1 MQPATHKQY
10 NHHWSMF
17 CDFVRQLGH
26 EPTLPA
32 NHDLIAM
39 FVAHLHGRGL
49 KYTTIRA
56 YLSAISKF
64 HKPRNLPDHT
74 QSHLVTQALLGIKNL
89 KQDTGEK
96 LLPITKVI
104 LHKLVDNIRF
114 LTSCDFT
121 RCLVKA
127 LFLTMFH
134 LCLRVSEVAVC
145 SDNKHSLDI
154 QQVKELDGGFEIQFI
169 SYKHSADSKPKVL
182 LQPQKQTNY
191 CPVVALREYIKVRGQ
206 SIGPLFKDAQNKPVT
221 RHCLL
226 KHLRSSLELAG
237 FDPKLFNTHSFRSGR
252 ATQLAADNVNDK
264 TIKETGRWKSSA
276 YLQYIRPSHFTLP
289 N

>member
-1 MQPATHKQY
+1 
-10 NHHWSMF
+10 
-17 CDFVRQLGH
+17 
-26 EPTLPA
+26 
-32 NHDLIAM
+32 
-39 FVAHLHGRGL
+39 
-49 KYTTIRA
+49 
-56 YLSAISKF
+56 
-64 HKPRNLPDHT
+64 
-74 QSHLVTQALLGIKNL
+74 
-89 KQDTGEK
+89 
-96 LLPITKVI
+96 
-104 LHKLVDNIRF
+104 
-114 LTSCDFT
+114 
-121 RCLVKA
+121 
-127 LFLTMFH
+127 MFH

-145 SDNKHSLDI
+145 SDNKHSLNI

-191 CPVVALREYIKVRGQ
+191 CPVVALRQYIKVRGQ

-264 TIKETGRWKSSA
+264 TIKETGRWKSNA

-289 N
+289 NWWCCCLLFLVLMGGLVPGWWNILINTRSSWHRGRQHSLVLTCYIIR